1 MHHKGVSSK
10 KSSLRSSAVSST
22 QEGEQGTSVPMCFTG
37 SGVEASPE
45 EMQSHTPGH
54 VPLSTVESGS
64 FQTIYDNTDAA
75 HEHEQRAGS
84 AGSWLQRKI
93 DKAKAMPQ
101 SLPMYKTY
109 IEHEIIS
116 KDPNVVRG
124 RSSRPK
130 LNRRA
135 RRLVT
140 VLFCIV
146 VAVAAIYGSNR
157 LINWV
162 EDRRHAS
169 SDDSTM
175 REVEVMRLKQ
185 TMEAMRIEMNK
196 LKEAAYA
203 NSVAINGITNGVFR
217 LPGTDDAAAKK
228 LKFGK
233 GNSPISQGPAPQ
245 NFDTR
250 HFANAMTVQG
260 NEIVPEV
267 DLNPIKHEA
276 DIR

>member
-1 MHHKGVSSK
+1 
-10 KSSLRSSAVSST
+10 
-22 QEGEQGTSVPMCFTG
+22 MCFARNGADTP
-37 SGVEASPE
+37 SEDL
-45 EMQSHTPGH
+45 QSHTAGH
-54 VPLSTVESGS
+54 VPLNPVESGT
-64 FQTIYDNTDAA
+64 FQTIYDDTNGA
-75 HEHEQRAGS
+75 HEQETRDGS

-93 DKAKAMPQ
+93 DKAKGIPQ
-101 SLPMYKTY
+101 SLPMYKSY

-124 RSSRPK
+124 RSSRPR
-130 LNRRA
+130 LNRRT
-135 RRLVT
+135 RRLLT
-140 VLFCIV
+140 VLFCIF
-146 VAVAAIYGSNR
+146 VAVCAIYGSNR

-162 EDRRHAS
+162 EDRRHS
-169 SDDSTM
+169 RSDDATM
-175 REVEVMRLKQ
+175 REVEVLRLKQ

-217 LPGTDDAAAKK
+217 LPGSDDAAAKK
-228 LKFGK
+228 MKFGK
-233 GNSPISQGPAPQ
+233 GNSPIIQGPAAQ

-250 HFANAMTVQG
+250 HFANAMGVQG
-260 NEIVPEV
+260 SEAAPEV